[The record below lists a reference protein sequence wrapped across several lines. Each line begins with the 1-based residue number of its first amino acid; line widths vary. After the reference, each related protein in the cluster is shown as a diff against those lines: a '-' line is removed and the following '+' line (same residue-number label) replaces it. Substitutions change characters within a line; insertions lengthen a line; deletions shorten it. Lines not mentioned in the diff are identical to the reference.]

1 VHDLLAH
8 ELGARTPARLL
19 IEWLRLSHGSY
30 LDMEPAAAD
39 LPMMFPHVVVP
50 WRPHL
55 ASSET
60 EDLRTRTKAANNT
73 RFFQLTSIG
82 LAGTKRKSANLTIL
96 TKSPLPL
103 PLPSMLISKQGSK
116 SRIQKKAK
124 TPKKTNSNHS
134 NINIGRPKRLSLSS
148 EMKT

>member
-1 VHDLLAH
+1 MSSGQASVRVFQGFVHDLLAH
-8 ELGARTPARLL
+8 EIGAKTPARLL
-19 IEWLRLSHGSY
+19 IKWLRLSHGSY

-116 SRIQKKAK
+116 SRTQKKGK
-124 TPKKTNSNHS
+124 D
-134 NINIGRPKRLSLSS
+134 S
-148 EMKT
+148 EKNEQQPFQH